1 MHDVSLDTLEE
12 VIEYYSDPYM
22 FVETQI
28 NMDPIM
34 IVPSRLT
41 YQEKEDLV
49 NFPYSLMDETIYKQR

>member
-1 MHDVSLDTLEE
+1 
-12 VIEYYSDPYM
+12 M

-41 YQEKEDLV
+41 YQKKEDLG